1 MKRSM
6 GWAWR
11 VRSAFSSLT
20 HKKTEPD
27 EVDLKTPQFVGWIP
41 NVPYLEIVESHSGI
55 EIYRGE
61 GKFWVQGEA
70 LSSLIKARRLARA
83 ISNSSEWINDGM
95 RS

>member
-1 MKRSM
+1 MKKSM
-6 GWAWR
+6 GRAWR
-11 VRSAFSSLT
+11 VWSMFSSLT
-20 HKKTEPD
+20 DKKAEPY
-27 EVDLKTPQFVGWIP
+27 EKKLKTPQFAGWIP

-83 ISNSSEWINDGM
+83 ISNSSEWINGGM

>member
-6 GWAWR
+6 GWAWK
-11 VRSAFSSLT
+11 VWSVFSSLT
-20 HKKTEPD
+20 HKKAEPY
-27 EVDLKTPQFVGWIP
+27 EEKLKTLQFAGRIP
-41 NVPYLEIVESHSGI
+41 NVQYLEIVESHSGI

-61 GKFWVQGEA
+61 GKFWVQGES

-83 ISNSSEWINDGM
+83 ISNSSEWINGGM